1 MQILQLKRKWK
12 CPIKANHSCQTPYE
26 STQKLTRHVAA
37 YDANQTR
44 RKDKRPK
51 IKSSRVKSVT
61 KSKNRIFKCPGSE
74 KTRKDGKWIV
84 CKKEH
89 DSSAFYAHQVN
100 IVSEGIILKFLEKK
114 IGSAGFV
121 DNNGTTEGLFD
132 IGVYDKKLK
141 SKVKY
146 TEVKP
151 RNPDRNG
158 EQLLKPG
165 QRDWAIKKM
174 NLGILCDMFF
184 YQEENFVFYHSDPIK
199 LTRKNIETFSQP
211 WDEEKEKALEK
222 ISFKKL
228 FSDKQIEKLT
238 VNLTGHSV
246 KIIRKMFNQPRK

>member
-1 MQILQLKRKWK
+1 MVQLKRKWK
-12 CPIKANHSCQTPYE
+12 CPIKANHSCQTTYE

-37 YDANQTR
+37 YEANQTR
-44 RKDKRPK
+44 KGRKPK
-51 IKSSRVKSVT
+51 IKSSRVKSVI

-74 KTRKDGKWIV
+74 KTRKDGKWVV

-89 DSSAFYAHQVN
+89 DSSAFYARQVN
-100 IVSEGIILKFLEKK
+100 TVSEGIILKFLEKK

-151 RNPDRNG
+151 RNPGRNG

-184 YQEENFVFYHSDPIK
+184 YKEKNFVFYHSDPVK
-199 LTRKNIETFSQP
+199 LTMKNIEKFSQP

-228 FSDKQIEKLT
+228 LNNKKMEKLT
-238 VNLTGHSV
+238 EELTGHSV
-246 KIIRKMFNQPRK
+246 KIIRKMFKQLQK